1 MHLTLLQA
9 QLLCCALLACD
20 LCARAERIRLLL
32 RGVGHRIGFVHAL
45 VVNSIGDAAS
55 ALTPLR
61 FAGEPARFAA
71 ILREGIPLRVGFV
84 ALGYEVAVEWPVT
97 AATAFGLYWLWG
109 RSWWGVATP
118 TILRRAAALWP
129 WFAIA
134 LGASAFALYLGWPRV
149 RAARRRTLGLIAD
162 TPRPLWHMRWQ
173 ALLAAAPLTFVSI
186 AARVAVLPV
195 LALTLRQTP
204 PLGAV
209 ALGSFALLYGQL
221 LLPTPSGLGAVE
233 LAFLGGAVGDLGPH
247 PAGVL
252 LYWRVYTSGLGALI
266 GGVLALRV
274 YGVSGLAYLMRRV
287 RRGRVEPSPEH
298 SGQLAQDLTP
308 P

>member
-9 QLLCCALLACD
+9 QLLCCASLTCD
-20 LCARAERIRLLL
+20 LCARAGRIQLLL
-32 RGVGHRIGFVHAL
+32 RGIGHRVAFVNAL
-45 VVNSIGDAAS
+45 VVNSIGDVAS

-71 ILREGIPLRVGFV
+71 MLREGIPLRVGFV

-97 AATAFGLYWLWG
+97 AAAAFGLYWLWG
-109 RSWWGVATP
+109 RSWWGAATP
-118 TILRRAAALWP
+118 TLLRRAGELWP
-129 WFAIA
+129 WFALA
-134 LGASAFALYLGWPRV
+134 LAASAFALGIGWPRI
-149 RAARRRTLGLIAD
+149 RAAKRRTLGLMANA
-162 TPRPLWHMRWQ
+162 PRPLWRMRWQ
-173 ALLAAAPLTFVSI
+173 APLAAAFLTLASI
-186 AARVAVLPV
+186 AARVAVLPL

-221 LLPTPSGLGAVE
+221 LLPTPSGLGAVD

-247 PAGVL
+247 AAGLL

-274 YGVSGLAYLMRRV
+274 YGISGLGYLMRRA
-287 RRGRVEPSPEH
+287 RRRKADPPPEH
-298 SGQLAQDLTP
+298 GDRLAQDLSP
-308 P
+308 R